1 MTCEGVFDS
10 SLILDPL
17 LVCVFG
23 FLGLYPFGTA
33 RKELDPVRLDLTASQ
48 IQTRTDFSRSFFF
61 SNRKTD
67 LLSNHK
73 FPALSLSPHSLS
85 EFPFFLYTHSLK

>member
-10 SLILDPL
+10 PLISDPL

-33 RKELDPVRLDLTASQ
+33 RKELDPVRPSLTASQ
-48 IQTRTDFSRSFFF
+48 NQTRIEFSQ
-61 SNRKTD
+61 
-67 LLSNHK
+67 
-73 FPALSLSPHSLS
+73 SL
-85 EFPFFLYTHSLK
+85 FL